1 MTGTHSVA
9 NHMRNS
15 RYLVRIGHR
24 WYCRIRWPK
33 EVWGTL
39 GSGSFKR
46 SLGTE
51 DRSEALLRL
60 PAALQEF
67 QNAVAKAKARQLE
80 AAPRPLGPGEIT
92 LLVARWYEQ
101 AQAAFKPYSRPRQLG
116 PAEREQRRQLIVRQE
131 EQLDRKREQ
140 LGEADYSTLVPIVD
154 GLLSRAGLNVDR
166 DDPSFGLL
174 CQTLMRAWIALE
186 ETALARMRG
195 EFGHKPADP
204 ILDELR
210 EAKGLAGADAPTRT
224 LDDLIAAYE
233 AAKGDRW
240 SQSTINAY
248 KPVFRLL
255 RDTLGSNRDV
265 RSVDRDVARSV
276 FEVVKGLPR
285 ALGRQKELADMPVPV
300 AVAAAKALGLP
311 TISAKSINDSYMA
324 LIVALFGWAATERWI
339 EHNPFVSLRVAEE
352 VAPEDKRDAFT
363 LEQLEVVFGGAPW
376 ATGDTTPAGKPSLY
390 WGPLLSL
397 YHGLRIGEVCG
408 LLTDEV
414 GEREGVPVINLKPNE
429 LRRLKNRMT
438 RRYLPVH
445 PELIRLGFL
454 EYVQERRRAGDRQLF
469 PEAKRDG
476 NGHYGDHV
484 TDWFGRLVAAR
495 GLKGQG
501 VNSGNLTLHSLRH
514 SFEDA
519 LRRAGLWGSVE
530 AAVLAGRKRGNDP
543 VAAAY
548 GNGYELK
555 ALRDCLAQVTYPS
568 VRLAAPYP
576 RRAA

>member
-1 MTGTHSVA
+1 
-9 NHMRNS
+9 MRNS
-15 RYLVRIGHR
+15 RYLVRIGNR

-33 EVWGTL
+33 EVWATL
-39 GSGSFKR
+39 GSGSFKKA
-46 SLGTE
+46 LGTE

-67 QNAVAKAKARQLE
+67 QGAVAKAKARQLE
-80 AAPRPLGPGEIT
+80 AAPRALGPGEIT

-101 AQAAFKPYSRPRQLG
+101 AQGAFETSSRPRQLG
-116 PAEREQRRQLIVRQE
+116 PTEREERRQLMARQE
-131 EQLDRKREQ
+131 EQLARKREQ
-140 LGEADYSTLVPIVD
+140 LGEADYSTLVPIAD
-154 GLLSRAGLNVDR
+154 GLLTRAGLNVNR
-166 DDPSFGLL
+166 DDPSFGVL

-204 ILDELR
+204 ILDALR
-210 EAKGLAGADAPTRT
+210 EAKSANGSAAPTRT
-224 LDDLIAAYE
+224 LDDLISAYE

-240 SQSTINAY
+240 SQSTANAY

-255 RDTLGSNRDV
+255 RDTLGANRDV
-265 RSVDRDVARSV
+265 RSVDREAARAV
-276 FEVVKGLPR
+276 FDIVKGLPR
-285 ALGRQKELADMPVPV
+285 GLGRQKELAELPVPA
-300 AVAAAKALGLP
+300 AVAAAKSLGLP
-311 TISAKSINDSYMA
+311 TISPKSINDSYMA

-339 EHNPFVSLRVAEE
+339 EYNPFVSLRVAEE

-363 LEQLEVVFGGAPW
+363 LEQLGTVFGGAPW
-376 ATGDTTPAGKPSLY
+376 ATGEIAPSGKPSLF

-408 LLTDEV
+408 LLTGEV
-414 GEREGVPVINLKPNE
+414 IEREGVPVINLKPNE

-438 RRYLPVH
+438 RRYLPIH

-454 EYVQERRRAGDRQLF
+454 AYVEERRRAGDFQLF
-469 PEAKRDG
+469 PEAKRDA

-484 TDWFGRLVAAR
+484 TDWFSRLLAAR

-530 AAVLAGRKRGNDP
+530 AAVLSGRKRGNDP

-548 GNGYELK
+548 GNGYEMK
-555 ALRDCLAQVTYPS
+555 ALATCLARVEYPTVQLKERRS
-568 VRLAAPYP
+568 P
-576 RRAA
+576 RAA